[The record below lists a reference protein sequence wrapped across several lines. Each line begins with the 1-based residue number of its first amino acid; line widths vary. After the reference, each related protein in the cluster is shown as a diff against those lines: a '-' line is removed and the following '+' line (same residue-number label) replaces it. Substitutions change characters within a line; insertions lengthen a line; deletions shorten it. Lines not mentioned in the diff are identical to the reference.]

1 MVKCLD
7 YTGIATMVKLLDD
20 ISLIDHVGWR
30 LWRLARL
37 WKAGFEQAMAA
48 RRLQWCSGARA
59 ELVGA
64 LRQGPQPQSA
74 MVVAL
79 GITKQAV
86 QQIVDELAALGV
98 VERQADPADARA
110 RLVVLTAKGR
120 KALEES
126 NAVKREIE
134 TRFRATLGARRFTQ
148 FMDDLDRLT
157 QEIDPSDPA

>member
-1 MVKCLD
+1 MVKP
-7 YTGIATMVKLLDD
+7 LDD
-20 ISLIDHVGWR
+20 IALIDHVGWR

-37 WKAGFEQAMAA
+37 WKAEFERAMAA

-64 LRQGPQPQSA
+64 LRQGARPQSA
-74 MVVAL
+74 LVGEL

-86 QQIVDELAALGV
+86 QQVVDELSALGA
-98 VERQADPADARA
+98 VERHADPDDARA
-110 RLVVLTAKGR
+110 RLVALTAKGR

-134 TRFRATLGARRFTQ
+134 ARLRKALGTRRFAQ
-148 FMDDLDRLT
+148 LMDDLDSLT
-157 QEIDPSDPA
+157 REIEQADAP